1 MQASIGRG
9 VSRTRIILCKIITC
23 VAVSILIFTCLA
35 VFLCLLGLVM
45 GAKMTAR
52 DLAIL
57 LLCVLKA
64 AYCTAGYAPI
74 AAVIIYLTDNKAL
87 SVFINVV
94 LLLFLPLFLTLLE
107 QSVLFANLHPSRYTL
122 EGFACRG
129 FSDLL
134 LTGRGAGML
143 IFGFLIHMLIAFL
156 LSTLVFARKELDF

>member
-23 VAVSILIFTCLA
+23 VAVSLLIFTCLA

-94 LLLFLPLFLTLLE
+94 LLLFLPIFLTMLE
-107 QSVLFANLHPSRYTL
+107 QSSCSPTSTPPATPWRASPAAVFPTSCSR
-122 EGFACRG
+122 EAAPERS
-129 FSDLL
+129 FS
-134 LTGRGAGML
+134 A
-143 IFGFLIHMLIAFL
+143 
-156 LSTLVFARKELDF
+156 S